1 MQCFCNVQLTV
12 SNLIHS
18 QVKEEKPEEL
28 PPTSLLPL
36 VSIDPTQ
43 EKAGMEIDVVG
54 DNAEIDPDDD
64 MAGIMREMNDA
75 VNKTS
80 TFNESIASETS
91 TDTAFSLSTQM
102 NDKDDL
108 VTM

>member
-1 MQCFCNVQLTV
+1 M
-12 SNLIHS
+12 
-18 QVKEEKPEEL
+18 KEEKPEEQPPPSL
-28 PPTSLLPL
+28 PPP
-36 VSIDPTQ
+36 VSTDPTQ
-43 EKAGMEIDVVG
+43 EKIAMEIDVVD

-64 MAGIMREMNDA
+64 MAGIMREMNDV

-91 TDTAFSLSTQM
+91 TDTAFSLSAQV

-108 VTM
+108 ITNM